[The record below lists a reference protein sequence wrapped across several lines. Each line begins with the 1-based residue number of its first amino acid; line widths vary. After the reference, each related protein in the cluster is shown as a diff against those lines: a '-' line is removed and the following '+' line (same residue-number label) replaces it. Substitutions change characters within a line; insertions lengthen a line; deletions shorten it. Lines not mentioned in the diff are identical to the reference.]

1 MGARVSPWKAS
12 STKLAAGGTASATPL
27 TPALALQPLH
37 GWLRPACG
45 RSDIDLSTYR
55 PVPAREGGDAGWTQE
70 MAGGRG
76 ESSGQRHVALYESA
90 DQCPIWNRWAR
101 ETNAR
106 FGTGTNQ
113 PARFTATMRAALLL
127 PASMATVLE
136 SGRADRD
143 RDPMAAVSQLA
154 RFDPIA
160 PPRMP
165 MPRWR
170 TRRCAHIFKRC
181 SGLCCSWWLL
191 DARA

>member
-1 MGARVSPWKAS
+1 MAS
-12 STKLAAGGTASATPL
+12 GDGGQAQVSATSPYMS
-27 TPALALQPLH
+27 
-37 GWLRPACG
+37 RPANPRFG
-45 RSDIDLSTYR
+45 IDR
-55 PVPAREGGDAGWTQE
+55 
-70 MAGGRG
+70 
-76 ESSGQRHVALYESA
+76 
-90 DQCPIWNRWAR
+90 AR

-106 FGTGTNQ
+106 FGTGTHQ
-113 PARFTATMRAALLL
+113 PARFTTTMRAALLL